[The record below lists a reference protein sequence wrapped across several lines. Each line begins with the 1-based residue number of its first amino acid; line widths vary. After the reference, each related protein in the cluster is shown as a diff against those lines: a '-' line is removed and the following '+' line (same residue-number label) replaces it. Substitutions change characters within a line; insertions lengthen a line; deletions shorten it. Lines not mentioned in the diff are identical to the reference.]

1 MKWREPAN
9 ADELYRQQAR
19 QPIRLAEAKQLVEF
33 NNEQFLKVLLPQ
45 YERMLTIFQDKYW
58 LADTSTRQHYQALLQ
73 YVELW
78 KRFLEKTIP
87 DDVITTFD
95 VREHRLEPLYQNLEE
110 QFDRLQRVLQQAD
123 LSQGMRKGVAE

>member
-1 MKWREPAN
+1 
-9 ADELYRQQAR
+9 
-19 QPIRLAEAKQLVEF
+19 
-33 NNEQFLKVLLPQ
+33 
-45 YERMLTIFQDKYW
+45 MLTIFQDKYW

>member
-33 NNEQFLKVLLPQ
+33 NNEQFRKVLLPQ

-123 LSQGMRKGVAE
+123 LSQGMWKGVAE